1 MLEAASRCGRLRLSA
16 DVPSPGVQV
25 CCGEVSSGVGT
36 ARSARVWTARGQTPA
51 WLQGAK
57 AVTWP
62 GRASLAAVA
71 EASPNRPDVLL
82 PSGILP
88 RFAFR
93 SL

>member
-1 MLEAASRCGRLRLSA
+1 M
-16 DVPSPGVQV
+16 
-25 CCGEVSSGVGT
+25 GT

-62 GRASLAAVA
+62 GRAWLAAVA